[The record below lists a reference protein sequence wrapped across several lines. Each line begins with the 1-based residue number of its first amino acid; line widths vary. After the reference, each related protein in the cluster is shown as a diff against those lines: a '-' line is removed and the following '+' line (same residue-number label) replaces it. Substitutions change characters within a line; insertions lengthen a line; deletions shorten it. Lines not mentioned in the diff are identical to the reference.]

1 MKIYQQVTG
10 AVVYIQCW
18 FSAKKKIYQLN
29 ENIPTRKTTNT
40 GVDNQLCRRGRNGCR
55 IKQIEFIGSRLF
67 DSSRVKLQ
75 NSKTLS

>member
-1 MKIYQQVTG
+1 MNIKL
-10 AVVYIQCW
+10 VYLPNVG
-18 FSAKKKIYQLN
+18 FSKKKFINLY
-29 ENIPTRKTTNT
+29 EKMPTSKTTNT